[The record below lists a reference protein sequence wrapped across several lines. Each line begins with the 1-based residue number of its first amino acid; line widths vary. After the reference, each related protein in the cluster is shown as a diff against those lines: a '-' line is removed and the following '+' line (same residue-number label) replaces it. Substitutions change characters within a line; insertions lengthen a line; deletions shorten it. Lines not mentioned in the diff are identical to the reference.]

1 MIDSIRRFERFTPL
15 ILNIYKTYGIHDFP
29 FDCFSLLCR
38 CGFDLRQYKNLP
50 EEKRL
55 KLMKVS
61 PDAAIVGHSVFYN
74 ESIQNSRRMR
84 FSLMHEMAHSVTG
97 STDEDDADAFAS
109 FILAPPQLINAWHLD
124 SADQIAEKFDV
135 SISCANRAIYITKKI
150 PCLHKQSEI
159 DRDLLLWFGVTTPLS
174 SRQSI
179 PEDKSS
185 KRLPPLLSKEE
196 MKKWTPEQQ
205 KRIASIRRKR
215 RKIAKQMDGIE
226 GTSNEIVE
234 FGLLENELE
243 YIRLGGEPI

>member
-1 MIDSIRRFERFTPL
+1 MIDSIRRFEKFTPI
-15 ILNIYKTYGIHDFP
+15 ILNIYKTYGVHEFP

-74 ESIQNSRRMR
+74 ESVKNYQRMR

-124 SADQIAEKFDV
+124 SAERISERFNV

-150 PCLHKQSEI
+150 PCLHKQSET
-159 DRDLLLWFGVTTPLS
+159 DRDLLRWFGATI
-174 SRQSI
+174 RQSSVQYI
-179 PEDKSS
+179 PEDKSQ
-185 KRLPPLLSKEE
+185 KKLPPLLSKEE
-196 MKKWTPEQQ
+196 KEKWTPEQQ

-215 RKIAKQMDGIE
+215 RKIAKQMDGVE
-226 GTSNEIVE
+226 GTGNEIIE
-234 FGLLENELE
+234 FGLLEEEME
-243 YIRLGGEPI
+243 YLRLGGES

>member
-38 CGFDLRQYKNLP
+38 CGFDLRQYKNLS

-109 FILAPPQLINAWHLD
+109 FILAPPQLINAWRLD

-150 PCLHKQSEI
+150 PRLHKQSEI
-159 DRDLLLWFGVTTPLS
+159 DRDLLYWFGVTAQQS
-174 SRQSI
+174 SVQYI
-179 PEDKSS
+179 PENKSP
-185 KRLPPLLSKEE
+185 KRLLPLLSKEE
-196 MKKWTPEQQ
+196 KEKWTPEQQ

-215 RKIAKQMDGIE
+215 RKIAKQLPEAEEYTDLI
-226 GTSNEIVE
+226 SD
-234 FGLLENELE
+234 FGMSFDVLD
-243 YIRLGGEPI
+243 YQRFGD